1 MAGAVKPGRRNM
13 VLTGWAMTIIGIS
26 IVLFWSLYEAAVN
39 FSNSPVGAIVGMLV
53 VVGVLVLLVPVPLIG
68 ATRRA
73 RRPRR

>member
-1 MAGAVKPGRRNM
+1 M
-13 VLTGWAMTIIGIS
+13 VLTGWAMTIVGMS
-26 IVLFWSLYEAAVN
+26 IVLFWTLYEAAVN
-39 FSNSPVGAIVGMLV
+39 FSHSPLGAVIGVLI